1 MKKDRFFIRTRLSV
15 VLVSLTCYLFFIAF
29 AYANEEASCP
39 STEEEL
45 FNPIVI
51 DLNNDGI
58 INFSFKPKFYFDI
71 DNDGFAE
78 AISGVSGL
86 DAYLAIDL
94 NKNKRIDNAREL
106 LGIYPKDLK
115 KSLKKYDTDGDFLI
129 TALDTIWADIFIWQ
143 DINSNGISEQT
154 ELFTLEEKS
163 VKSIPLKFKSIINN
177 LEKDLPTAKNS
188 IIATSYTEL
197 HDTTTRITSIVQF
210 AYSNANTM
218 YKDEYSMDIRSLFLP
233 SLRGH
238 GLLPHLHIASAKD
251 KRLIDLSTELTM
263 KSADLEYIIRS
274 YKDYTNLF
282 TRILYIWAGV
292 DCYETNRGEF
302 IDPKKLAFVEKVVG
316 EKFLS
321 QGNNGA
327 QPNYQQTQRLL
338 NAFNIYWQESFASYI
353 LQTPLKKIFILE
365 DFKHNPFTDKAT
377 GNINGIN
384 PEFVQLAFNISQKQT
399 DKAGKMR
406 IWANV
411 IDLIDVV
418 IKTKIDRV
426 TDETVLLLAVE
437 QLSQSS
443 EKEAQTIL
451 NTIFNK

>member
-1 MKKDRFFIRTRLSV
+1 MTASV
-15 VLVSLTCYLFFIAF
+15 FMFLVCCLFFTAL
-29 AYANEEASCP
+29 ACANEEAPCTSA
-39 STEEEL
+39 EEEL

-51 DLNNDGI
+51 DLNNDGL
-58 INFSFKPKFYFDI
+58 INFNYKPKFYFDI

-94 NKNKRIDNAREL
+94 NKNKKIDNASEL
-106 LGIYPKDLK
+106 LGIYPQNLNR
-115 KSLKKYDTDGDFLI
+115 SLKKYDTDGDFFI
-129 TALDTIWADIFIWQ
+129 TPLDTIWADISIWQ
-143 DINSNGISEQT
+143 DINNNGVSEQT

-163 VKSIPLKFKSIINN
+163 VKSIPLKFKSIDN
-177 LEKDLPTAKNS
+177 LDKNLSTAENF
-188 IIATSYTEL
+188 IIATSHTKL
-197 HDTTTRITSIVQF
+197 HDETTRITSIVQF
-210 AYSNANTM
+210 AYSNANTI
-218 YKDEYSMDIRSLFLP
+218 YKDEYTMDVRSLFLP

-238 GLLPHLHIASAKD
+238 GLLPHLHIASAKN

-263 KSADLEYIIRS
+263 KSADLEYIITS
-274 YKDYTNLF
+274 YKDYTRLF
-282 TRILYIWAGV
+282 TQFLYVWAGV
-292 DCYETNRGEF
+292 DCYETDRGEF

-365 DFKHNPFTDKAT
+365 DFKHNPFTDKIT
-377 GNINGIN
+377 GNISGIN
-384 PEFVQLAFNISQKQT
+384 PEFVRLAFNIAQKQT

-411 IDLIDVV
+411 VDLIDVV
-418 IKTKIDRV
+418 MKTKIDRV
-426 TDETVLLLAVE
+426 TDETVLLLTIE
-437 QLSQSS
+437 KLSQSS
-443 EKEAQTIL
+443 EKEAQIIL
-451 NTIFNK
+451 DTIFNK